1 MFKLS
6 LLTFLSLLVT
16 ASYGHALDITKND
29 SDKIIDV
36 RQGDIVTIKLAENP
50 TTGYRW
56 QFEIIPEEQNVIE
69 VISSKYMAPQTT
81 LIGAGGTKEYK
92 FEIKN
97 TGQISINGYYARPWE
112 ELDKN
117 TATQVH
123 YIINAQ

>member
-6 LLTFLSLLVT
+6 LFTLVSLLT
-16 ASYGHALDITKND
+16 ATSFAQAFDITQND
-29 SDKIIDV
+29 NGKVIDV
-36 RQGDIVTIKLAENP
+36 KRGEIVTIKLAENP
-50 TTGYRW
+50 TTGYNW
-56 QFEIIPEEQNVIE
+56 QFETEPENQNVIS
-69 VISSKYMAPQTT
+69 VISSKYIEPVTS

-97 TGQISINGYYARPWE
+97 AGQISINGYYVRPWE

-123 YIINAQ
+123 YTINAQ